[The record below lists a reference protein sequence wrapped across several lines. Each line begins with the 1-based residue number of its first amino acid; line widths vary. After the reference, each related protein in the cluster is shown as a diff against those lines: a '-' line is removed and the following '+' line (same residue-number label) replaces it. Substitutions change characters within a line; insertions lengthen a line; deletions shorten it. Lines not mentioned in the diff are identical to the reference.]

1 MSKHY
6 KHKGKQLP
14 SVTTIISD
22 CCDKSA
28 ALTAWAA
35 NMVCLWIRENCR
47 SNMRKNKMTGD
58 EEFYYNVFEED
69 LQEAKTHFRD
79 VSKTALDVGSQVH
92 AAIEDYFLTG
102 NVQELEGQAMSAFN
116 AFLEFKDKHNM
127 IPDPDGIE
135 QKVYSDYFAG
145 TLDFKG
151 LFDGKVYTIDFKS
164 SKAIYMDS
172 MGPQIAAYHSLTNAE
187 GCGILRLDKDTGLP
201 EFKDCTKYYERDLKI
216 FNNMVALYFSR
227 HPKIAKAAGW
237 EE

>member
-1 MSKHY
+1 MARYYEKD
-6 KHKGKQLP
+6 GKKLV

-79 VSKTALDVGSQVH
+79 VSKTALDIGSQVH

-102 NVQELEGQAMSAFN
+102 TVRKLKGQAMSAFN
-116 AFLEFKDKHNM
+116 AFLEFKDKHKM

-135 QKVYSDYFAG
+135 QKVYSDYWAG
-145 TLDFKG
+145 TLDYKG
-151 LFDGKVYTIDFKS
+151 LFDGKLYTIDFKS

-187 GCGILRLDKDTGLP
+187 CSGILRLDKETGLP
-201 EFKDCTKYYERDLKI
+201 EFKDTTKRHFQDLAI
-216 FNNMVALYFSR
+216 FNTMVDLYFLR
-227 HPKIAKAAGW
+227 HPRIAKAAGW
-237 EE
+237 WE